1 MSSPIPGTE
10 LASGPYL
17 LNRTE
22 AARFLGVSRKTVLR
36 FASARRIPVSR
47 ICKKLLFRK
56 ADLEK
61 FADSSVVPARRA
73 RAI

>member
-1 MSSPIPGTE
+1 MSTPTHG
-10 LASGPYL
+10 ADSGPGSYL

-36 FASARRIPVSR
+36 FASQRRIPVSR

-61 FADSSVVPARRA
+61 FADSRIVPARRA
-73 RAI
+73 RTI